1 MRCVTYGELA
11 SFHAFEPFPA
21 TGSQMLLYG
30 SQMPDENH
38 LKRDM
43 IFHIMAHIFR
53 KDSFYVAT
61 QGEIREGYTISM
73 MIERSQ

>member
-30 SQMPDENH
+30 SQMPDE
-38 LKRDM
+38 KP
-43 IFHIMAHIFR
+43 
-53 KDSFYVAT
+53 S
-61 QGEIREGYTISM
+61 EEGHDISHHGTY
-73 MIERSQ
+73 I